1 MIVKEGYQL
10 LYNMLIKKY
19 ISGVSDIEDYEG
31 TINFF
36 IGDGSAGD
44 ATENDVYMP
53 SESLLDEPLTNDDIS
68 ISNHTIIIRKTI
80 DDTKLQSDYMSTSFT
95 IGSAGVFV
103 ELNGSNGAKLLKLFS
118 RITFDPITL
127 LVGSVIDIEYVIK
140 F

>member
-19 ISGVSDIEDYEG
+19 ISGVSDIEDYDG
-31 TINFF
+31 TIKFF

-44 ATENDVYMP
+44 ATENDAYVP
-53 SESLLDEPLTNDDIS
+53 SETLLNVELTNKDINITDHS
-68 ISNHTIIIRKTI
+68 IIVRKTI
-80 DDTKLQSDYMSTSFT
+80 DDTTLQSDYMLASFT

-103 ELNGSNGAKLLKLFS
+103 ELNNGGAILFS

-127 LVGSVIDIEYVIK
+127 LVGSSIDIEYVIK